1 MCILAGGN
9 VSLGVSLEVYKTY
22 AFPSW
27 LSLFPVCGSLYE
39 LSAGPAAMPGV
50 CYHASLQ

>member
-1 MCILAGGN
+1 M
-9 VSLGVSLEVYKTY
+9 SLGVSFEVYMTF

-39 LSAGPAAMPGV
+39 LSAVPVAMSGA
-50 CYHASLQ
+50 CYCACLW

>member
-1 MCILAGGN
+1 MYILAGGN
-9 VSLGVSLEVYKTY
+9 VSVGVSFEVYKTF

-39 LSAGPAAMPGV
+39 LSAVPVAMPGA
-50 CYHASLQ
+50 CYHASLW